1 MESSISIQ
9 MKMNEIP
16 KISITQ
22 DFSNNDPED
31 LDTNECVAECIQD
44 AHTDIENLDSDME
57 GSAPKNQLLLIARQ
71 KVKSK
76 KIDNCATDIED
87 CEDSGSDDVSDLCKT
102 YDARLSLNEF
112 LDQGFV
118 DETSSF
124 GGNDKIKHSRRIKN
138 ASLLIPQEDDGAVT
152 DCEDLY
158 GSDNE
163 NETISKEM
171 IASNQK
177 FNDFLLDNDDF
188 SSVDVSNSAL
198 VRLMK
203 SNNRSYNASDN
214 ECGLPINNWNEL
226 SDVEN
231 IVFSDHEGATSNNPQ
246 KRYKNTFEAEEMTLA
261 LSDVEDT
268 CGAIPRIKSQP
279 EIAVSF
285 ANRRS
290 KRSRNTLH
298 AQSMKANRSGSSL
311 AVQKNADDGATDV
324 ENLESSDDEK
334 VNMRKTLSIPMA
346 LVNAAMAQTDVEDFD
361 ADDMDVPEAEDIK
374 LPSPSREIIVS
385 REDKHGDPVSKCMPL
400 VANSSGFLGIAESYV
415 DKGLTDTE
423 DISGNEEEYNNTDQY
438 VVNEMP
444 NMDNDVVSS
453 SEGLTKIARND
464 IVTDM
469 EPVTDVED
477 IKMVGSK
484 LRRRKSKPKSNRPK
498 GILLSVQRQQDAE
511 AVTDNEEILL
521 SDEQAAQ
528 YYYASQ
534 HQAGAVALQSTG
546 QEDGATD
553 VEEIS
558 DDEEFH
564 KKSKDIDPNVFRQE
578 TFFSTITLSDAS
590 NNKSSMSNQG
600 YSKIST
606 TIRTREAHDSSAD
619 LGTTDIE
626 EMIHSDAE
634 ENLCV
639 DGTPQRNSTP
649 NVLRCAFNE
658 SLSSHVHDQ
667 SKSEFDNSDE
677 AQHIKGYGNIE
688 DAHTDVECLD
698 DEKSKADFSRE
709 KIQYRPL

>member
-1 MESSISIQ
+1 

-22 DFSNNDPED
+22 DFSNNDPD
-31 LDTNECVAECIQD
+31 DFDTNECRAECIQD
-44 AHTDIENLDSDME
+44 AHTDIENLDSDRE
-57 GSAPKNQLLLIARQ
+57 CNTPKSQLLLKARK

-76 KIDNCATDIED
+76 KIDHCATDIED
-87 CEDSGSDDVSDLCKT
+87 CEDSGSDDAGDLCKA

-118 DETSSF
+118 EETSSF
-124 GGNDKIKHSRRIKN
+124 GGNDKIKHSKSVKN

-163 NETISKEM
+163 NETLSKEM

-188 SSVDVSNSAL
+188 SSVDVSNAAL
-198 VRLMK
+198 TRLTK
-203 SNNRSYNASDN
+203 AHHQNYNVSDN
-214 ECGLPINNWNEL
+214 ECGLPMNNWNEL
-226 SDVEN
+226 SDVES
-231 IVFSDHEGATSNNPQ
+231 ILFSDQEGASNSGSQ
-246 KRYKNTFEAEEMTLA
+246 IRSKNTFEAEEMSFA

-268 CGAIPRIKSQP
+268 CKGIQTKSQP

-298 AQSMKANRSGSSL
+298 ASMKANRSGNSL
-311 AVQKNADDGATDV
+311 IVQKTADEGATDV
-324 ENLESSDDEK
+324 ENLESSDDEQ

-346 LVNAAMAQTDVEDFD
+346 LVNAAMAHTDVEDFD
-361 ADDMDVPEAEDIK
+361 ADDIDLPEAAVDIK

-400 VANSSGFLGIAESYV
+400 VANSAGFLGIAASYV

-423 DISGNEEEYNNTDQY
+423 DMSGNEEEYNNTDQY
-438 VVNEMP
+438 VLNEMP
-444 NMDNDVVSS
+444 DMDNDVINS
-453 SEGLTKIARND
+453 SEGLTKMTRSEV
-464 IVTDM
+464 VTDM

-477 IKMVGSK
+477 MKAVGAK

-498 GILLSVQRQQDAE
+498 SILLSVQRQKDFE
-511 AVTDNEEILL
+511 AITDNEEILL
-521 SDEQAAQ
+521 DDQAAA
-528 YYYASQ
+528 YYN
-534 HQAGAVALQSTG
+534 AGRYQSGAAALQPMSH
-546 QEDGATD
+546 EDGVTD

-564 KKSKDIDPNVFRQE
+564 NKSKDIDLNVFRQE

-590 NNKSSMSNQG
+590 ANKSCQSNQG

-606 TIRTREAHDSSAD
+606 VSKIREAHDSSAD
-619 LGTTDIE
+619 MGTTDVE

-634 ENLCV
+634 ENLCI
-639 DGTPQRNSTP
+639 DKTPQRNNTP

-677 AQHIKGYGNIE
+677 AQHIKGYGDNQ

-698 DEKSKADFSRE
+698 DDKSIAGFS
-709 KIQYRPL
+709 